1 MAKETINK
9 NYVNGTM
16 YEDEEGNI
24 LLDEVKK
31 DDVKTYNI
39 SALVKSLVGS
49 ENVSITIKAN
59 KEITPDA

>member
-9 NYVNGTM
+9 NYVNGNV
-16 YEDEEGNI
+16 YEDDNGDI
-24 LLDEVKK
+24 MLDEVKK
-31 DDVKTYNI
+31 DDVKTYNL
-39 SALVKSLVGS
+39 SALVQSLIGS